1 MKITVSYTNPKHF
14 TLSTINQ
21 WVLTVKKYKFINGFI
36 IRIFGLYINV
46 RENKAT
52 EKLIKLSQC

>member
-21 WVLTVKKYKFINGFI
+21 WVLTFKKYKFINGFI